1 MPSDIANELV
11 KLQDKVTPFSG
22 EIAKQEVE
30 KALEDKVENI
40 FEEFDINPL
49 ASASVAQVHA
59 ATLNQNK
66 VIVKVLRPGISKLIK
81 KDISLM
87 YFIANT
93 IDRIWD
99 ESKRLKPKEIV
110 GEYEKVIFGEL
121 DLIKEASNANLLK
134 KILKIHLIFTCQI
147 YTGITQE
154 KMYL

>member
-1 MPSDIANELV
+1 MPPDIANELV

-66 VIVKVLRPGISKLIK
+66 VIVKVLWPFISKLIK
-81 KDISLM
+81 KDIS
-87 YFIANT
+87 F
-93 IDRIWD
+93 
-99 ESKRLKPKEIV
+99 S
-110 GEYEKVIFGEL
+110 
-121 DLIKEASNANLLK
+121 
-134 KILKIHLIFTCQI
+134 I
-147 YTGITQE
+147 YMPSYPY
-154 KMYL
+154 K